1 MVKLSQVVDGIIP
14 CIEKPKD
21 TTEGAMGLINKP
33 RKAQNIEPT
42 HKTLAFYTSN
52 DKIPKKEIMKA
63 DLLKIAKSI
72 KIKCT
77 GEIELKMAFTIDI
90 TKHQ

>member
-1 MVKLSQVVDGIIP
+1 MVKLYQVVDDIIP

-21 TTEGAMGLINKP
+21 TTEGTMGLINPVKLQDIKP
-33 RKAQNIEPT
+33 I
-42 HKTLAFYTSN
+42 HKTPEFYTSN
-52 DKIPKKEIMKA
+52 DKIPKKEIMKT

-77 GEIELKMAFTIDI
+77 GKIEPKIVFTIDI

>member
-1 MVKLSQVVDGIIP
+1 MVKLSQ
-14 CIEKPKD
+14 PKD
-21 TTEGAMGLINKP
+21 TTEGAMVLINKP
-33 RKAQNIEPT
+33 SKAQKIKPI
-42 HKTLAFYTSN
+42 HKTLVFYTSN

-77 GEIELKMAFTIDI
+77 GEIEPKMAFTIDI